1 MIQMLLAFLPLMVGN
16 LVMLGLS
23 LVVMAVLSPTLTLVA
38 LVVLPALA
46 AGSARMRD
54 RVFPATWDAQQKA
67 AEVAGVV
74 EEAVTGVRVV
84 KAFAAE
90 ERELARLERTA
101 RALFASRM
109 RNVAI
114 QARLVPF
121 IQTLPNLGLAALLL
135 FGGNMVLDG
144 RISLGTFLAF
154 NSYLLQ
160 LAAPA
165 RMLTMVMAA
174 GQMARA
180 GAVRILELL
189 DSAPEVTERPGALPL
204 AEVAGDIAFTNV
216 RFAYTDSQP
225 LLDGFSLHI
234 RPGERVALVGPSG
247 SGKSTIALLLPR
259 FYDVDEGAVILDGV
273 DVADLRLDDLRR
285 SIGVVFEEAFLFS
298 ASIRDNIAYGR
309 PDATDEQVRA
319 AAEAA
324 EAGEFIE
331 ALPLGY
337 DTVVGERGLT
347 LSGGQRQRV
356 TLARALLTDPRILVL
371 DDATSSVDP
380 TVEAGIHAT
389 LRRLM
394 AGRTTV
400 IVAHR
405 PSTVAL
411 ADRVVMVDDGRVV
424 ADGTHAELLAG
435 SVRYRELLGGGDAG
449 GVAGVAPPASLA
461 HGSQQIPSSL
471 WGPGRGAPGGAGMG
485 MRGGHGFMEAVVGD
499 EALAAQVAALPPA
512 TDEPDIDPV
521 AAARPDPDFRLSR
534 FVRPWRGAMAVGVAL
549 VALDALA
556 GLAGPALVRAGVA
569 GGVQEGRRGA
579 LVAASVAFAL
589 VALADWWALWAGARW
604 TGRLSER
611 LLYAL
616 RVKVFA
622 HLGRLGLDFYEREMA
637 GRIMTRMTS
646 DIEALAQLFQQG
658 LVTLVVAGLTAPG
671 VAVALFVLD
680 WRLAAAAMTVVPPLA
695 VLTWWFRRSSDAA
708 YARVRDKVAGV
719 MASLQE
725 GLSGVR
731 VTHAFARQ
739 DRNYSEFRQV
749 AGEHLDARL
758 EGNRLSATYFPSVEL
773 LGQVATVVVVGYG
786 AGLVRAGSL
795 TPADLIAF
803 VLYLNLFFAPVTQLS
818 QVFDVAQQAKAAAA
832 KLAELL
838 ATAVSVPDRPGAAAP
853 AVLTGALR
861 LEGVRFRY
869 PRMSSWALDGVD
881 LALAPGETVA
891 LVGRTGAGKSTVVKL
906 LARFYDPTEGRVTAD
921 GVALSDLAAS
931 GYRRHLGLVPQ
942 EAHLFSG
949 SVFDN
954 IAYGR
959 PEASAAEVEAAA
971 RAVGAHEF
979 VASLPDGYA
988 TVVSERGRS
997 LSSGQRQ
1004 LLALARARLV
1014 DPAVLLLDEATSN
1027 LDLATEARVQ
1037 AAMGALSRGRTT
1049 VIVAHRLATA
1059 ARADRIVVLEAGRIA
1074 EEGTH
1079 TELLARGG
1087 LYAAMWR
1094 AGDPE
1099 VEPPGDDILEPTG

>member
-1 MIQMLLAFLPLMVGN
+1 
-16 LVMLGLS
+16 
-23 LVVMAVLSPTLTLVA
+23 
-38 LVVLPALA
+38 
-46 AGSARMRD
+46 MRD

-90 ERELARLERTA
+90 ERELARLEGTA

-135 FGGNMVLDG
+135 FGGNLVLDG

-165 RMLTMVMAA
+165 RMLTMVLAA

-189 DSAPEVTERPGALPL
+189 DSAPEVTERPDALPL
-204 AEVAGDIAFTNV
+204 GDVAGDLAFNDV
-216 RFAYTDSQP
+216 RFAYAETQP
-225 LLDGFSLHI
+225 LLDGFRLRI

-247 SGKSTIALLLPR
+247 SGKSTVALLLPR
-259 FYDVDEGAVILDGV
+259 FYDVDAGAVTLDGV
-273 DVADLRLDDLRR
+273 DVRGLRLDELRR
-285 SIGVVFEEAFLFS
+285 SIGVVFEDAFLFS

-324 EAGEFIE
+324 EADEFIE
-331 ALPLGY
+331 VLPSGY

-347 LSGGQRQRV
+347 LSGGQRQRI

-411 ADRVVMVDDGRVV
+411 ADRVVMVDGGRVA
-424 ADGTHAELLAG
+424 ADGTHAQLMAT
-435 SVRYRELLGGGDAG
+435 SARYRELLTGEDPGPQAHAAPGRTGASRPP
-449 GVAGVAPPASLA
+449 VAGRAPAPALA
-461 HGSQQIPSSL
+461 AERLAPAAGVTLRSQ
-471 WGPGRGAPGGAGMG
+471 GGMGGGAGAG
-485 MRGGHGFMEAVVGD
+485 AMRGGHGFMEAMVAD
-499 EALAAQVAALPPA
+499 EKLVAQVAALPPA

-521 AAARPDPDFRLSR
+521 AAAAPDPGFRLSR
-534 FVRPWRGAMAVGVAL
+534 FVRPWRGALAVGVAL
-549 VALDALA
+549 AALDALA

-569 GGVQEGRRGA
+569 GGVQDGRRGA
-579 LVAASVAFAL
+579 LVAASAAFAL

-611 LLYAL
+611 LLYVL
-616 RVKVFA
+616 RIKVFA

-658 LVTLVVAGLTAPG
+658 LVTLVVAGLTALG

-695 VLTWWFRRSSDAA
+695 VLTWWFRRTSDAA
-708 YARVRDKVAGV
+708 YALVRDKVAGV

-731 VTHAFARQ
+731 VTQAFARQ

-758 EGNRLSATYFPSVEL
+758 EGNRLSATYFPAVEL
-773 LGQVATVVVVGYG
+773 LGQVATAVVVGYG
-786 AGLVRAGSL
+786 AGLVREGSL

-818 QVFDVAQQAKAAAA
+818 QVFDMAQQAKAAAE
-832 KLAELL
+832 KLSELL
-838 ATAVSVPDRPGAAAP
+838 ATPVSVPDRPGAAAP
-853 AVLTGALR
+853 AALTGALR

-869 PRMSSWALDGVD
+869 PGEQAWALDGVD

-921 GVALSDLAAS
+921 GVALVELSAA
-931 GYRRHLGLVPQ
+931 GYRRQLGLVPQ

-949 SVFDN
+949 TVFDN

-959 PEASAAEVEAAA
+959 PEASPAEVEAAA
-971 RAVGAHEF
+971 RAVGADEF

-1037 AAMGALSRGRTT
+1037 AAMGALSQGRTT

-1059 ARADRIVVLEAGRIA
+1059 ARAGRIVVLDGGRVA

-1099 VEPPGDDILEPTG
+1099 AEPPGDDVLEPTG